1 MLSKLVKSS
10 KLYLTLAALTVL
22 TACSSS
28 GLEEVEIF
36 MKDFLPS
43 YLLSLDEQ
51 HISL

>member
-28 GLEEVEIF
+28 GLEEV
-36 MKDFLPS
+36 DFERNVKQNS
-43 YLLSLDEQ
+43 
-51 HISL
+51 